1 MWELQPKTLYTFLS
15 ATEKTIKDKPAAV
28 QAFVTANIEATRIMY
43 TDKAKIMPILVK
55 HTGYPEKILS
65 ETFDFLVK
73 NCIWDANSGLGPE
86 RFNFTANLMAKVGNI
101 KEGKTPKYEDIV
113 DTTFAKEGDRAARRM
128 ERPGLPDGGLL
139 GRLQSRTGAALRWR
153 RRALKSRQRREGKTT
168 MSVAHQVHTGA
179 LADGATGGA
188 AAAEEDA
195 VVGPAGAVSLRL
207 RRADP
212 DRLANRRALHQS
224 DLLHLSDRRSR
235 SPSTTLTVS
244 GELPYF
250 LGQSLEVMVYGLSIA
265 ILVGIP
271 LAMAMA
277 RIRWLDW
284 ALDLPIN
291 ALYATP
297 WSRVVPLLVLWFG
310 IYLKAKIIVVFL
322 FAVFPVLINT
332 YQGVR
337 ECDKNML
344 EVARSFRSNEWRVWQ
359 DVLLPFAVPYI
370 IAGIRLAIG
379 RGLIGMIIAEFYT
392 TISGLGFMITR
403 YANMF
408 EMDKTFVPVIVL
420 MVLGVS
426 LTTVLKWVGRRIAP
440 WSHANR

>member
-1 MWELQPKTLYTFLS
+1 
-15 ATEKTIKDKPAAV
+15 
-28 QAFVTANIEATRIMY
+28 
-43 TDKAKIMPILVK
+43 
-55 HTGYPEKILS
+55 
-65 ETFDFLVK
+65 
-73 NCIWDANSGLGPE
+73 
-86 RFNFTANLMAKVGNI
+86 
-101 KEGKTPKYEDIV
+101 
-113 DTTFAKEGDRAARRM
+113 
-128 ERPGLPDGGLL
+128 
-139 GRLQSRTGAALRWR
+139 
-153 RRALKSRQRREGKTT
+153 
-168 MSVAHQVHTGA
+168 MSVANQVHTGH
-179 LADGATGGA
+179 LADHAPRAVATSPSWWERPALFRYGF
-188 AAAEEDA
+188 
-195 VVGPAGAVSLRL
+195 VLLILIVWQIVGPFINPIFFTYPTKIAEAFY
-207 RRADP
+207 
-212 DRLANRRALHQS
+212 
-224 DLLHLSDRRSR
+224 
-235 SPSTTLTVS
+235 TTTIS

-250 LGQSLEVMVYGLSIA
+250 LGQSLEVMIYGLSIA
-265 ILVGIP
+265 LIVGIP
-271 LAMAMA
+271 LGIAMA

-297 WSRVVPLLVLWFG
+297 LVAVVPLLVLWFG

-344 EVARSFRSNEWRVWQ
+344 EVAHSFRSSEWRVWR

-403 YANMF
+403 YANVF

-426 LTTVLKWVGRRIAP
+426 LTSLLKWVGRRIAP
-440 WSHANR
+440 WSAANR

>member
-1 MWELQPKTLYTFLS
+1 
-15 ATEKTIKDKPAAV
+15 
-28 QAFVTANIEATRIMY
+28 
-43 TDKAKIMPILVK
+43 
-55 HTGYPEKILS
+55 
-65 ETFDFLVK
+65 
-73 NCIWDANSGLGPE
+73 
-86 RFNFTANLMAKVGNI
+86 
-101 KEGKTPKYEDIV
+101 
-113 DTTFAKEGDRAARRM
+113 
-128 ERPGLPDGGLL
+128 
-139 GRLQSRTGAALRWR
+139 
-153 RRALKSRQRREGKTT
+153 
-168 MSVAHQVHTGA
+168 MSVANQVHTGQ
-179 LADGATGGA
+179 LADHAPRAPATNPSWWERPAFFRYGF
-188 AAAEEDA
+188 
-195 VVGPAGAVSLRL
+195 VLLILIVWQIVGPFINPIFFTYPTKIAEAFY
-207 RRADP
+207 
-212 DRLANRRALHQS
+212 
-224 DLLHLSDRRSR
+224 
-235 SPSTTLTVS
+235 TTTMS

-250 LGQSLEVMVYGLSIA
+250 LGQSLEVMVYGLTTALI
-265 ILVGIP
+265 VGIP
-271 LAMAMA
+271 LGIAMA

-297 WSRVVPLLVLWFG
+297 LVAVVPLLVLWFG

-344 EVARSFRSNEWRVWQ
+344 EVAHSFRSSEWRVWR

-403 YANMF
+403 YANVF

-426 LTTVLKWVGRRIAP
+426 LTSLLKWVGRRIAP
-440 WSHANR
+440 WSAANR

>member
-1 MWELQPKTLYTFLS
+1 
-15 ATEKTIKDKPAAV
+15 
-28 QAFVTANIEATRIMY
+28 
-43 TDKAKIMPILVK
+43 
-55 HTGYPEKILS
+55 
-65 ETFDFLVK
+65 
-73 NCIWDANSGLGPE
+73 
-86 RFNFTANLMAKVGNI
+86 
-101 KEGKTPKYEDIV
+101 
-113 DTTFAKEGDRAARRM
+113 
-128 ERPGLPDGGLL
+128 
-139 GRLQSRTGAALRWR
+139 
-153 RRALKSRQRREGKTT
+153 
-168 MSVAHQVHTGA
+168 MSVANEARSGA
-179 LADGATGGA
+179 LPSMAKAPATTPRVPWWERRAIFRYGFVA
-188 AAAEEDA
+188 LILI
-195 VVGPAGAVSLRL
+195 VWQIVGPTISPIFFTYPTKIAV
-207 RRADP
+207 AFY
-212 DRLANRRALHQS
+212 
-224 DLLHLSDRRSR
+224 
-235 SPSTTLTVS
+235 TLTVS
-244 GELPYF
+244 GDLPYY
-250 LGQSLEVMVYGLSIA
+250 LGQSLEVMIYGLSIA

-271 LAMAMA
+271 LAILMA
-277 RIRWLDW
+277 RVRWLDW

-297 WSRVVPLLVLWFG
+297 LVAVVPLLVLWFG

-403 YANMF
+403 YANNF

-420 MVLGVS
+420 MVLGVTLTS
-426 LTTVLKWVGRRIAP
+426 LLKWLGHRIAP
-440 WSHANR
+440 WSNANR

>member
-1 MWELQPKTLYTFLS
+1 
-15 ATEKTIKDKPAAV
+15 
-28 QAFVTANIEATRIMY
+28 
-43 TDKAKIMPILVK
+43 
-55 HTGYPEKILS
+55 
-65 ETFDFLVK
+65 
-73 NCIWDANSGLGPE
+73 
-86 RFNFTANLMAKVGNI
+86 
-101 KEGKTPKYEDIV
+101 
-113 DTTFAKEGDRAARRM
+113 
-128 ERPGLPDGGLL
+128 
-139 GRLQSRTGAALRWR
+139 
-153 RRALKSRQRREGKTT
+153 
-168 MSVAHQVHTGA
+168 MSVASEAQRGA
-179 LADGATGGA
+179 LAA
-188 AAAEEDA
+188 APPVVVPKVPWWERRAIFRYGFVALILI
-195 VVGPAGAVSLRL
+195 VWQIVGPNISPIFFTYPTKIAV
-207 RRADP
+207 AFY
-212 DRLANRRALHQS
+212 
-224 DLLHLSDRRSR
+224 
-235 SPSTTLTVS
+235 TLTVS
-244 GELPYF
+244 GDLPYY
-250 LGQSLEVMVYGLSIA
+250 LAQSLEVMIYGLSIA

-271 LAMAMA
+271 LAILMA

-297 WSRVVPLLVLWFG
+297 LVAVVPLLVLWFG

-344 EVARSFRSNEWRVWQ
+344 EVARSFRSNEWRVWG

-370 IAGIRLAIG
+370 IAGVRLAIG

-403 YANMF
+403 YANNF

-420 MVLGVS
+420 MFLGVS
-426 LTTVLKWVGRRIAP
+426 LTSLLKWFGHRIAP

>member
-1 MWELQPKTLYTFLS
+1 
-15 ATEKTIKDKPAAV
+15 
-28 QAFVTANIEATRIMY
+28 
-43 TDKAKIMPILVK
+43 
-55 HTGYPEKILS
+55 
-65 ETFDFLVK
+65 
-73 NCIWDANSGLGPE
+73 
-86 RFNFTANLMAKVGNI
+86 
-101 KEGKTPKYEDIV
+101 
-113 DTTFAKEGDRAARRM
+113 
-128 ERPGLPDGGLL
+128 
-139 GRLQSRTGAALRWR
+139 
-153 RRALKSRQRREGKTT
+153 
-168 MSVAHQVHTGA
+168 MSVANQVHTGQ
-179 LADGATGGA
+179 LADHAPRA
-188 AAAEEDA
+188 AATTSSWWERPALFRYGF
-195 VVGPAGAVSLRL
+195 VLLILIVWQIVGPFINPIFFTYPTKIAEAFY
-207 RRADP
+207 
-212 DRLANRRALHQS
+212 
-224 DLLHLSDRRSR
+224 
-235 SPSTTLTVS
+235 TTTIS

-250 LGQSLEVMVYGLSIA
+250 LGQSLEVMVYGLTTALI
-265 ILVGIP
+265 VGIP
-271 LAMAMA
+271 LGIAMA

-297 WSRVVPLLVLWFG
+297 LVAVVPLLVLWFG

-344 EVARSFRSNEWRVWQ
+344 EVAHSFRSSEWRVWR

-370 IAGIRLAIG
+370 IAGSRLAIG

-403 YANMF
+403 YANVF

-426 LTTVLKWVGRRIAP
+426 LTSLLKWVGRRIAP
-440 WSHANR
+440 WSAANR

>member
-1 MWELQPKTLYTFLS
+1 
-15 ATEKTIKDKPAAV
+15 
-28 QAFVTANIEATRIMY
+28 
-43 TDKAKIMPILVK
+43 
-55 HTGYPEKILS
+55 
-65 ETFDFLVK
+65 
-73 NCIWDANSGLGPE
+73 
-86 RFNFTANLMAKVGNI
+86 
-101 KEGKTPKYEDIV
+101 
-113 DTTFAKEGDRAARRM
+113 
-128 ERPGLPDGGLL
+128 
-139 GRLQSRTGAALRWR
+139 
-153 RRALKSRQRREGKTT
+153 
-168 MSVAHQVHTGA
+168 MSVANQVHTGQ
-179 LADGATGGA
+179 LADHAPPA
-188 AAAEEDA
+188 AATSPSWWERPALFRYGF
-195 VVGPAGAVSLRL
+195 VLLILIVWQIVGPFINPIFFTYPTKIAEAFY
-207 RRADP
+207 
-212 DRLANRRALHQS
+212 
-224 DLLHLSDRRSR
+224 
-235 SPSTTLTVS
+235 TTTIS

-250 LGQSLEVMVYGLSIA
+250 LGQSLEVMIYGLTTALI
-265 ILVGIP
+265 VGIP
-271 LAMAMA
+271 LGIAMA

-297 WSRVVPLLVLWFG
+297 LVAVVPLLVLWFG

-344 EVARSFRSNEWRVWQ
+344 EVAYSFRSSEWRVWR

-403 YANMF
+403 YANVF

-426 LTTVLKWVGRRIAP
+426 LTSLLKWVGRRIAP
-440 WSHANR
+440 WSAANR